1 MEIVPLTEPTG
12 APTRVD
18 LALAAWL
25 HAKTQRSQSV
35 KTLTTYRAILS
46 EFRALLRA
54 QGTDLDAADPQ
65 QIRRDLRAAGA
76 ADGDVAELIAQREAE
91 RLTMLVLAA
100 QGYAAQPVQ
109 TPYGARAVA
118 PSTANLRLAAL
129 SSFYAYALR
138 QGLLHG
144 ENPIL
149 RVERRKVQAYAH
161 ARPLDYSELA
171 AQLEA
176 IDRATPAGLRDYAI
190 LVLALYTGRRLS
202 ELAAMRQDDIIVRKT
217 QVEITWPRC
226 KGGKVMHD
234 DLPLRGEAGIAA
246 QALVGWLTWLAQ
258 DAPAPDER
266 AVGWR
271 QPDAPVWISLA
282 RNGSFGQPL
291 SIRSIATICEERLG
305 TSKVHA
311 LRHTFARALEDAG
324 AKVSDIQARLGH
336 ASLDTT
342 GRYLAQ
348 MHQGENPYLTRLSAL
363 YGITTSD
370 QHDAD

>member
-1 MEIVPLTEPTG
+1 MEIVPVSEPTG
-12 APTRVD
+12 VPSSVD
-18 LALAAWL
+18 LAMAAWL

-35 KTLTTYRAILS
+35 KTQTTYRAILS
-46 EFRALLRA
+46 EFRALLLA
-54 QGTDLDAADPQ
+54 QGTDLDAADPV
-65 QIRRDLRAAGA
+65 RLRHELRAMG
-76 ADGDVAELIAQREAE
+76 VAESELVERMAVAEAE

-100 QGYAAQPVQ
+100 QGYASQPVQ
-109 TPYGARAVA
+109 TPYGPRTIA
-118 PSTANLRLAAL
+118 PSTANLRLAVL

-144 ENPIL
+144 ENPIP

-161 ARPLDYSELA
+161 ARPLNYGDLA
-171 AQLEA
+171 AQLDA
-176 IDRATPAGLRDYAI
+176 IDRTTPAGLRDYAV

-202 ELAAMRQDDIIVRKT
+202 ELAAMRQGDLVVRKT

-246 QALVGWLTWLAQ
+246 QALLAWLGWLAQ
-258 DAPAPDER
+258 DAPAPEQH
-266 AVGWR
+266 AVGFR
-271 QPDAPVWISLA
+271 RPDAPVWISLA
-282 RNGSFGQPL
+282 RNGTYGQPL

-348 MHQGENPYLTRLSAL
+348 MHQGENPYLTRLASL
-363 YGITTSD
+363 YGIAATEQGESD
-370 QHDAD
+370 